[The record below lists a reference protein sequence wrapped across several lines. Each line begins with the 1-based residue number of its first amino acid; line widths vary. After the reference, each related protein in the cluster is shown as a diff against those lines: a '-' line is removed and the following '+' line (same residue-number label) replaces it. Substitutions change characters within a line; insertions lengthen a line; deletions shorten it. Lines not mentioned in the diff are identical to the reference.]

1 MSDKYLNLFHKLHCI
16 LRNGELGLTG
26 LSALNEINNIIFYI
40 FIESCDEIDISDNC
54 KFSYFY
60 NKYVK
65 KIKKNNAAGS
75 NSNELYELLKNY
87 NNNFLKIFYS
97 SYGKYIYSDTN
108 SITAF
113 RYINKNNEEK
123 EDGEKKLAYAR
134 QLYELIKETKHF
146 FFENNK
152 LTKEF
157 IKEKLNEINYDILG
171 DAYEKFKEDE
181 VGNQG
186 KRTGQYFT
194 PRCIIKYIIEQQI
207 KPKDNEIIYD
217 SSCGTGGFIHYSDKY
232 NNENNGDKKFRQN
245 IYGND
250 KNSEL
255 IKPLYINMFL
265 HNIPIKHILN
275 RNSLS
280 KQNCKEYLE
289 KFDVIIGNP
298 PFGVNNK
305 IKKDDCIIN
314 EKNYWIKIM
323 HSGKEIVK
331 DSMGQ
336 FIIHTLNSLK
346 KNGRFSLVMDRGI
359 LNNGIEN
366 NTWQKKLRQFI
377 LTICEIESIILLPK
391 GIFAHTKF
399 DTAIMHGYKRVSF
412 DEYYDF
418 NPIIPTTLHTQK
430 IKIYIGKFEDETNN
444 TGLIIPDNYLEL
456 SIQDIINK
464 NWSLKYDDYIEK
476 KEDLYDGI
484 KYETLDNICKFKNI
498 ETLKDDVCKKN
509 GKYPYYNSSIIEHK
523 LCDIYKDDD
532 EVLIIN
538 KVNGSGKCKI
548 FYQNGKYSSSSAT
561 IIFKPKE
568 INIKYL
574 IIVLKILK
582 NKIEELYEGQDKKSL
597 KLSSFKKFKIPILP
611 KDHQQRIVKYMDKII
626 GEDYNILDKMISE
639 FNNIDIFKFLLN
651 EDYSTMEY
659 CIETTREI
667 MNYETRGKR
676 IIFLKK
682 DSCFKLFKSDVKMLG
697 EVCEFQIGFTPS
709 TKINEYYGGNILW
722 ANVSDL
728 GEKYINNTKR
738 KLTKKALD
746 ENKMRLVK
754 KGTLMMSFK
763 LSIGKVS
770 IANKDMYCN
779 EAIAFFN
786 NFKDIN
792 KEYLYYTLNIL
803 DYDKQKHLYNSQI
816 SVSLNKS
823 TLSKLKIPV
832 PSIEDQE
839 KIVSMIENIEKEES
853 QIIKSIEGMKNTIQ
867 CIYDSIDIILNDTDL
882 IDNESDENINIDED
896 YTTEEEKEEKEDI
909 QYT

>member
-412 DEYYDF
+412 NEYYDF

-456 SIQDIINK
+456 SIQDIVNK

-484 KYETLDNICKFKNI
+484 KYEKILDICDYIKSKRKA
-498 ETLKDDVCKKN
+498 KDEDIK
-509 GKYPYYNSSIIEHK
+509 GKYPFFTSSNIVKKSNLNDYNGEYIILGDGGKGSCHYINEEFSCSSHNYIISIK
-523 LCDIYKDDD
+523 NDN
-532 EVLIIN
+532 IIL
-538 KVNGSGKCKI
+538 
-548 FYQNGKYSSSSAT
+548 
-561 IIFKPKE
+561 
-568 INIKYL
+568 KYL
-574 IIVLKILK
+574 FYYIKIMF
-582 NKIEELYEGQDKKSL
+582 NKIELLFKGNGLKNLTLEGMN
-597 KLSSFKKFKIPILP
+597 KLKIPILP

-651 EDYSTMEY
+651 EDYSTLEY
-659 CIETTREI
+659 CIETTREV

-697 EVCEFQIGFTPS
+697 EVCEFEFGKRITKSKNEIKDKNDSYPVYGGGDITFYTDKFNREKDTLIIARFGVSPTCVRLIDNNFFLNDS
-709 TKINEYYGGNILW
+709 GLSLYNYKINK
-722 ANVSDL
+722 
-728 GEKYINNTKR
+728 KY
-738 KLTKKALD
+738 
-746 ENKMRLVK
+746 
-754 KGTLMMSFK
+754 
-763 LSIGKVS
+763 
-770 IANKDMYCN
+770 
-779 EAIAFFN
+779 
-786 NFKDIN
+786 
-792 KEYLYYTLNIL
+792 L
-803 DYDKQKHLYNSQI
+803 DYYLLISQNKIYMFVHGQAQKNMQT
-816 SVSLNKS
+816 NK
-823 TLSKLKIPV
+823 LFRDFKIPV

-853 QIIKSIEGMKNTIQ
+853 QIIKSIKGMKNTIQ
-867 CIYDSIDIILNDTDL
+867 CIYDSIDIIINDTDL